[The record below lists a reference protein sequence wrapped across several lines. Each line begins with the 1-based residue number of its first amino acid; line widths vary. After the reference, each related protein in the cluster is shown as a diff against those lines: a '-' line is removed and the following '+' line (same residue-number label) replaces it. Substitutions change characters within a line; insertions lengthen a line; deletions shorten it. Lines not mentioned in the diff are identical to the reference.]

1 MQTNKIDTTGFRFS
15 AFCIMA
21 ALVTYMSM
29 YAFRKPL
36 SAATFEGLT
45 YWGMDYKI
53 IAIISQVIGY
63 TCSKFLGIRIVSSMQ
78 PGERVKYIL
87 GLVGIAWLA
96 LFFFAWVRVRITSS
110 FWSSTDCRWG

>member
-63 TCSKFLGIRIVSSMQ
+63 TAPNSWAS
-78 PGERVKYIL
+78 
-87 GLVGIAWLA
+87 GLSLRCNRANG
-96 LFFFAWVRVRITSS
+96 
-110 FWSSTDCRWG
+110 